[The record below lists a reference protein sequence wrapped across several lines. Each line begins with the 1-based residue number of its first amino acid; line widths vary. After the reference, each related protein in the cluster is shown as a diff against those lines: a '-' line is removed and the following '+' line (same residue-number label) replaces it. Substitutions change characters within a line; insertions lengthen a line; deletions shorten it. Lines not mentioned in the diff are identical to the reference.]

1 MRLCELEILRGKKN
15 LLAFSHGSDSTA
27 LFHALLQTKI
37 EFSAAL
43 FNYKTRPTS
52 DLEEAAAREL
62 CERFGV
68 EFFAADVE
76 NFRPSKPLKNKNF
89 ESFARGL
96 RYDFFLQLS
105 RQHGFCNLLTAHNL
119 NDNFEWFLMQ
129 IARAGTTLGAMQTLS
144 RWEGLNL
151 VRPLLL
157 TPKSEILEFLKAGEF
172 EFFED
177 ESNHEEA
184 FLRNRI
190 RRDFATPF
198 VREFELGVRR
208 VLTSLASQ
216 KEQLQFEFEGKE
228 FFIFSQENALLKLDL
243 AAKRLG
249 VVTSLASRKSVL
261 QTNGVLSGKIA
272 VCKMGE
278 NFATKEGGGGLYAAF
293 LRKETTL
300 SKEQK
305 ERFRKAKI
313 PPLMRG
319 FLAQNEEIFRQI
331 LEKFGS
337 NLVLT
342 KF

>member
-1 MRLCELEILRGKKN
+1 MRLCELEILRGGKN

-27 LFHALLQTKI
+27 LFHALLQEKI
-37 EFSAAL
+37 PFSIAL
-43 FNYKTRPTS
+43 FNYKTRPSS

-68 EFFAADVE
+68 EFFTADVE

-89 ESFARGL
+89 ESFARNL

-105 RQHGFCNLLTAHNL
+105 RQHGFYNLLTAHNL

-129 IARAGTTLGAMQTLS
+129 IARASTTLGAMQTLS

-157 TPKSEILEFLKAGEF
+157 TPKSEILQFLKTGEF

-177 ESNHEEA
+177 ESNHETA

-198 VREFELGVRR
+198 VSQFELGVRR
-208 VLTSLASQ
+208 VLTNLATQ
-216 KEQLQFEFEGKE
+216 KEELRFEFEGKD
-228 FFIFSQENALLKLDL
+228 FFIFTPQNALLKLDL

-249 VVTSLASRKSVL
+249 VLTSLASRKSVL
-261 QTNGVLSGKIA
+261 QTNGVLSGKVA

-278 NFATKEGGGGLYAAF
+278 NFATKEGDSGLYAAF

-300 SKEQK
+300 NKKQKEQ
-305 ERFRKAKI
+305 FRKAKI